1 VFEIF
6 RPRHIVRCFDELNH
20 EMLREFGVR
29 GVMIDL
35 DNTLVS
41 WPDID
46 LHPTAEEWVQ
56 CLRDEGIQVCLVT
69 NALHRTRA
77 RTVAE
82 PLDVPFVHQ
91 ASKPHWKGFKR
102 GMEIMGTQPKETAMV
117 GDQVFTDIFGGNLV
131 GLFTVL
137 VDPLGER
144 DAWLTKVL
152 QRPFERPFRRC
163 HGD

>member
-1 VFEIF
+1 MFKFF
-6 RPRHIVRCFDELNH
+6 RPRHTVRCFDELNH
-20 EMLREFGVR
+20 EVLREFGIR

-35 DNTLVS
+35 DNTLVP
-41 WPDID
+41 WPSID

-56 CLRDEGIQVCLVT
+56 CLQGEGIQVCLVT

-77 RTVAE
+77 HTAAV
-82 PLDVPFVHQ
+82 PLGVPFVHQ

-102 GMEIMGTQPKETAMV
+102 GMEILGTRPEETAMV
-117 GDQVFTDIFGGNLV
+117 GDQVFTDIFGGNLL

-137 VDPLGER
+137 VNPLGNQ

-163 HGD
+163 P